1 MLTFL
6 KQTELD
12 EAYSEVSK
20 LCDLLMTIPA
30 TSASVERSF
39 SVPKRIKNFVR
50 NSTSEE
56 RLANL
61 AILSIEKKLIKEMS
75 KNPSFYESVI
85 NEFAK
90 DIRRIELHYK

>member
-1 MLTFL
+1 MLTFF

-20 LCDLLMTIPA
+20 LCDLVMTIPA
-30 TSASVERSF
+30 TSGSVERF
-39 SVPKRIKNFVR
+39 SVLKRMKNFVR

-56 RLANL
+56 KLDNL
-61 AILSIEKKLIKEMS
+61 ATLSIEKKLIKEMS
-75 KNPSFYESVI
+75 ENHNFYESVI

-90 DIRRIELHYK
+90 DDRRIELHYK